1 MTSKS
6 DMSIQS
12 VLTLALSILSA
23 VTAVSI
29 IRLLWILP
37 AFRQQPP
44 PSRKSSAKIVI
55 VLGSGGHTAEMLRL
69 IEHLDFNKYQQRIY
83 VVSSGDT
90 LSEGKARAFEAR
102 KDTSKK
108 KTVYIPMN
116 VADCSPLKWSMFQ
129 ELEWWVNLGSHPPSQ
144 QSKVSLGV

>member
-1 MTSKS
+1 MTSKPN
-6 DMSIQS
+6 MSTQS
-12 VLTLALSILSA
+12 ALTLTLSILLTVSA
-23 VTAVSI
+23 VSV

-37 AFRQQPP
+37 AFRQQSP

-69 IEHLDFNKYQQRIY
+69 IEHLDFNKYQRRIY

-102 KDTSKK
+102 KDTSKE

-116 VADCSPLKWSMFQ
+116 LVDYSPLK
-129 ELEWWVNLGSHPPSQ
+129 
-144 QSKVSLGV
+144 